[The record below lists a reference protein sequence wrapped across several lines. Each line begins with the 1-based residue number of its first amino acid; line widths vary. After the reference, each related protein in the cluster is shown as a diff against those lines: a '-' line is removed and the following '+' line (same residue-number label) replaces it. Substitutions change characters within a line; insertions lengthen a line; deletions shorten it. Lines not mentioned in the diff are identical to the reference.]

1 MFKTIIA
8 GPTPEQRYMKRMGF
22 DNAKVINGAVP
33 NGRLPYAIGSGIFGC
48 EGQDEGVFSG
58 PSYPQ
63 NRQTGIFFDDT
74 SRDNYEV
81 QQPDID
87 WSLLRRPG
95 IPLYPGSSSYGTVLI
110 GPSMGTE
117 PAGTSALNLF
127 GIRPSW
133 TLALAL
139 AGIAGVGIYV
149 LNRIKNEEMGG
160 F

>member
-8 GPTPEQRYMKRMGF
+8 GPTPEQRYMRRMGF
-22 DNAKVINGAVP
+22 GGARVINGAVP

-48 EGQDEGVFSG
+48 EGQDDGVFSG
-58 PSYPQ
+58 PTYPR

-87 WSLLRRPG
+87 WSFLRRPG
-95 IPLYPGSSSYGTVLI
+95 VPLYPGSSSYGTVLI

-117 PAGTSALNLF
+117 PESTSTLNFF

-133 TLALAL
+133 TLALIL
-139 AGIAGVGIYV
+139 AGVAGVGIYV
-149 LNRIKNEEMGG
+149 LNQIKGEEMGG